1 VKYSGPVLVSS
12 VNVPEDAEPE
22 GEWLSDSDAAGG
34 VLSDE
39 ATTGP
44 DGGVHAGS
52 SPIALT
58 VRAAAAP
65 CIIILFLRISVPPT
79 NGVP

>member
-1 VKYSGPVLVSS
+1 
-12 VNVPEDAEPE
+12 
-22 GEWLSDSDAAGG
+22 
-34 VLSDE
+34 
-39 ATTGP
+39 
-44 DGGVHAGS
+44 VHAGS